1 MLAKHHG
8 RILIAGKS
16 SFQPCLITTT
26 RSLVEHL
33 PRIGEV
39 WLEAVVPLAVGLG
52 HLFTIRMESLGT
64 FGVGKLKRKNLAICS
79 IRYELT

>member
-8 RILIAGKS
+8 RIVITSKG
-16 SFQPCLITTT
+16 SFKPCLIATT

-33 PRIGEV
+33 SRVGEV
-39 WLEAVVPLAVGLG
+39 WLEAVVPLSVGLG

-64 FGVGKLKRKNLAICS
+64 FGVRKLERENLAICS